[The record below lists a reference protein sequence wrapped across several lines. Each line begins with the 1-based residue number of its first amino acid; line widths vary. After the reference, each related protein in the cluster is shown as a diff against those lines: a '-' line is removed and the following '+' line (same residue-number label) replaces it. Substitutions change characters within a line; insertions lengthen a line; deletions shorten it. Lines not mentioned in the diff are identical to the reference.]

1 MTTVSPPQ
9 LCFRVCLI
17 ALPLLILG
25 CANRDQNNLRMFIEQ
40 NQPFEVHWSRA
51 DRRPSESEEELID
64 SMTIDTGS
72 KIVREK
78 RGALVIRSTP
88 LDDESISKLKRELL
102 DSGFFELKLHPTLV
116 MVDVGFTEISV
127 SCNKVTFELRS
138 YDRESTDPPELI
150 QDKVDVFSRVTAA
163 IRELSSA
170 VSN

>member
-9 LCFRVCLI
+9 LCFRVYLI

-25 CANRDQNNLRMFIEQ
+25 CANRDQKNLRMFIEQ

-78 RGALVIRSTP
+78 RGALVIRSTS

-102 DSGFFELKLHPTLV
+102 DSGFFELKLHPSLV
-116 MVDVGFTEISV
+116 QTGSGFTEISI
-127 SCNKVTFELRS
+127 SCNRVTFELRS
-138 YDRESTDPPELI
+138 YDHESTDPPE
-150 QDKVDVFSRVTAA
+150 FRTRSMYSR
-163 IRELSSA
+163 RSRQRLG
-170 VSN
+170 N